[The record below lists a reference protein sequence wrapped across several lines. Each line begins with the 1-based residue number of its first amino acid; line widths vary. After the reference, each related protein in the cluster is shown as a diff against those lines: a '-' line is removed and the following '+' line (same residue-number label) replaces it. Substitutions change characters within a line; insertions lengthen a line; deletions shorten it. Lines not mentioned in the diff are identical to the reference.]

1 MDITM
6 LVFVQAVLL
15 EPGAMWRGQEY
26 WRVGNRDRDRKKEK
40 AATYFFMLISKNS
53 SSCLNSRVLRD
64 VPKNE

>member
-40 AATYFFMLISKNS
+40 AATYFL
-53 SSCLNSRVLRD
+53 C
-64 VPKNE
+64 